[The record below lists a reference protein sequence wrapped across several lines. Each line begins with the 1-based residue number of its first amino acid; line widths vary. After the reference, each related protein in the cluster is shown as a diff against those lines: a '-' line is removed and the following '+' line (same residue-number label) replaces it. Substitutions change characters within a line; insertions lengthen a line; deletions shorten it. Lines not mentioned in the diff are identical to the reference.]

1 MRTLSFRQSAVI
13 CAVAIFIG
21 LVLVVAGAGRAF
33 ADESLDQLLASSME
47 NHPDI
52 VAAKAKVTLAEAELN
67 AMRLQVARQLIAL
80 WGNRDSQ
87 HLAVEMATEQ
97 NKRIAALPPNAMD
110 NETKSRVAQSLKDA
124 SIKLEQAEAEI
135 KFLTSKA
142 IPAAAENEESKE
154 PPKESQQ
161 PQGAIVDELGKE
173 FRTKTIKME
182 FVDAPL
188 SQVIDYMK
196 NDLKYP
202 IYLDNKALNEIG
214 TISDTPI
221 TMDMPKTPLPAVL
234 QAMQDQN
241 QGWMFVIRDYGILLT
256 TIDQAKAQGYYSA
269 LDYFGR

>member
-1 MRTLSFRQSAVI
+1 MRVLSFRKSAVI

-21 LVLVVAGAGRAF
+21 SVLATADAGRAF

-52 VAAKAKVTLAEAELN
+52 VAAKAKVALAEAELN

-80 WGNRDSQ
+80 WANRDSQ

-97 NKRIAALPPNAMD
+97 NKRIAALPPNTMD
-110 NETKSRVAQSLKDA
+110 NEAKSRVAQSLKDA

-142 IPAAAENEESKE
+142 IPAAAENEEAKE
-154 PPKESQQ
+154 PPKEIQQ
-161 PQGAIVDELGKE
+161 PQGPIVDDLSKE

-182 FVDAPL
+182 FVETPL

-196 NDLKYP
+196 SDLKYP
-202 IYLDNKALNEIG
+202 VYLDTRTLNDAGI
-214 TISDTPI
+214 TTDMPI
-221 TMDMPKTPLPAVL
+221 TMNMPKTPLPAVL
-234 QAMQDQN
+234 QALQDQN

-256 TIDQAKAQGYYSA
+256 TIDQAKAQGYFPA
-269 LDYFGR
+269 LNFGQ